1 MSYFFYIKLLKNNPS
16 TKMNP
21 LSLLTLQNR
30 IYDPKIVDQAQDLFE
45 RISKAILKDQN
56 YILYDDYIY
65 PTNRLI
71 LQNKGYFIHQNKIV
85 WNDFSE

>member
-1 MSYFFYIKLLKNNPS
+1 
-16 TKMNP
+16 MNP